1 MSQMTKGF
9 VLIIKELYVS
19 SFLWPRMI
27 RSTWFASFW
36 SLERNL
42 LAVPSTRCLIVVV
55 IVVLWIMVESWVNL
69 GYCKSEF

>member
-1 MSQMTKGF
+1 
-9 VLIIKELYVS
+9 
-19 SFLWPRMI
+19 MI

>member
-1 MSQMTKGF
+1 
-9 VLIIKELYVS
+9 
-19 SFLWPRMI
+19 MI

-55 IVVLWIMVESWVNL
+55 IVVLWIRCLILVVIVVLWIKVEFWVT
-69 GYCKSEF
+69 